1 MTSLV
6 TTGQQLQ
13 AQWTLEV
20 HAGMQNVIMQHGSIF
35 TLEVNAGMQNV
46 IMQHGSIFT
55 LEVNAG
61 MQNVIMQHG
70 SIFTLEVNAGMQ
82 NVIMQHGSIFT
93 FSLFQ
98 FENIHLCELQIFT
111 QFIKIPMKCE
121 YSFHV
126 LSLISFHQI

>member
-1 MTSLV
+1 VRTWRGREQWEEEELTSLV

-20 HAGMQNVIMQHGSIF
+20 H
-35 TLEVNAGMQNV
+35 AGMQNV

>member
-1 MTSLV
+1 M
-6 TTGQQLQ
+6 
-13 AQWTLEV
+13 
-20 HAGMQNVIMQHGSIF
+20 AGTRAVGGGGVDIIGDNRAAIAGTIF

-111 QFIKIPMKCE
+111 QFIKIPMKCV
-121 YSFHV
+121 SILFMCF
-126 LSLISFHQI
+126 L